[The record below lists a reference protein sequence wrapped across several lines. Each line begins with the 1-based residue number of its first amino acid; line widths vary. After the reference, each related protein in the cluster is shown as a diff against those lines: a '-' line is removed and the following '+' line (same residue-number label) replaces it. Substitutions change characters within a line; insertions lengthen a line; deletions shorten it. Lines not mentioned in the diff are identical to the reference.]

1 MRVFGIIGNCR
12 GKNRLVPRV
21 VETLLARGV
30 SVSTLKRVGDEVD
43 LDRPGKESYAHRQ
56 AGAQEVMVANAFRY
70 AILSEY
76 GQPSEL
82 DIDTLLARL
91 TPVDLVLIEGF
102 HLSPY
107 PKCEIVLKGQDRRP
121 NYSNDPSI
129 VTLITDAT
137 LDTELPCFGL
147 DAVGEIAAFILS
159 NACATGVSE
168 RAFSVLEREAY
179 AVAAE
184 SRN

>member
-12 GKNRLVPRV
+12 GRNRLVPQV
-21 VETLLARGV
+21 VETLMARGV
-30 SVSTLKRVGDEVD
+30 SVSTLKRIGDEVD

-76 GQPSEL
+76 TQPTEP
-82 DIDTLLARL
+82 DIDALLARL

-107 PKCEIVLKGQDRRP
+107 PKCEIVLAGQDRRP
-121 NYSNDPSI
+121 SYPDDPSI
-129 VTLITDAT
+129 LALIADAE
-137 LDTELPCFGL
+137 LDTELPCFGPG
-147 DAVGEIAAFILS
+147 DVDQIASFILS
-159 NACATGVSE
+159 NACASGVLD
-168 RAFSVLEREAY
+168 RTFSGLEYGANVLAMGRG
-179 AVAAE
+179 
-184 SRN
+184 N